1 MGKGG
6 GSVDIPQR
14 EPGME
19 WANIKKYFGG
29 AENQYEQGLPKK
41 DPLLKMLYGGAE
53 DYYKSP
59 TSPLLSELQSQGL
72 SQLQG
77 GQNPLLKNL
86 NERAMAPDS
95 LLTNLTNTVNQP
107 DYLSGKVS
115 AQELSNVVD
124 QPTLA
129 KFASMGNVGG
139 NQAALQNFLNR
150 DQYTQARQAQHLGE
164 AGNVEQLRNQF
175 NQFGLGVE
183 GLNTQD
189 LANRFGIAQ
198 GVNQASQQDIAQR
211 FSIPQS
217 VFQTGIGGHTA
228 LTNPILGWLSDLFS
242 SNQNAAAAQS
252 VAGANQK
259 SGQTSGI
266 LSTIGSV
273 AMAAA
278 TAY

>member
-1 MGKGG
+1 MT
-6 GSVDIPQR
+6 VD
-14 EPGME
+14 
-19 WANIKKYFGG
+19 N
-29 AENQYEQGLPKK
+29 
-41 DPLLKMLYGGAE
+41 
-53 DYYKSP
+53 
-59 TSPLLSELQSQGL
+59 
-72 SQLQG
+72 
-77 GQNPLLKNL
+77 
-86 NERAMAPDS
+86 
-95 LLTNLTNTVNQP
+95 P

-150 DQYTQARQAQHLGE
+150 DQYVNARQQQHLG
-164 AGNVEQLRNQF
+164 AAQ
-175 NQFGLGVE
+175 GVE
-183 GLNTQD
+183 GLNQADLNAFRQYGFGVEGADQAFNQFGAGIGDFGGCQGLNAQD
-189 LANRFGIAQ
+189 LQNRFGIAGGVQ
-198 GVNQASQQDIAQR
+198 GLSNQDIAQR

-217 VFQTGIGGHTA
+217 VFQTAVGGYSG

-259 SGQTSGI
+259 GGQTGGI

-273 AMAAA
+273 AGAVA